1 MRLKFFHY
9 DFFHSANTIT
19 KKINAW
25 IYMLIFFCGKK
36 YFFYL
41 GAATSF
47 YYISVNPDAM
57 VIVEFDSG
65 NKTMIPSKYFY
76 MSHLM
81 YFI

>member
-1 MRLKFFHY
+1 MIFSIQQIQSL
-9 DFFHSANTIT
+9 